1 MSFSAQL
8 PLLEL
13 QYVDS
18 SGSKGTV
25 TMKAPLDATVDT
37 IFADGLSLAAL
48 IAPVTSA
55 ELLRVRVIFKAVAT
69 PRVAADGDSA
79 ILHAGAFFAQD
90 EAEERKTIFSVPAI
104 LDSLLISDGCGAG
117 LIIDLLNED
126 VVEMIN
132 QALALPMTD
141 PFGNEMASVFAAY
154 RQSRR

>member
-1 MSFSAQL
+1 
-8 PLLEL
+8 
-13 QYVDS
+13 
-18 SGSKGTV
+18 
-25 TMKAPLDATVDT
+25 MKAPLDATVDT

>member
-1 MSFSAQL
+1 VSFSAQL

-18 SGSKGTV
+18 TGSKGTV
-25 TMKAPLDATVDT
+25 TMKALPDSTVDA
-37 IFADGLSLAAL
+37 IFASGLALADV
-48 IAPVTSA
+48 IAPVSGA
-55 ELLRVRVIFKAVAT
+55 RLLRVRVIFKAVAT

-90 EAEERKTIFSVPAI
+90 DAEERKTIFSVPAI

-126 VVEMIN
+126 VAEMIN
-132 QALALPMTD
+132 LALALPMTD